1 MKILRFE
8 ALETPVVCSSLFDQ
22 GYTEVKLIKVV
33 KNFVDSRH
41 HLTVFQVRLFSI
53 ERASTFIPCSRKASF
68 IVCCPAEP
76 LRFGLSSGNAEMTSL
91 FDLKIL

>member
-33 KNFVDSRH
+33 KDFVDSRH
-41 HLTVFQVRLFSI
+41 HLTVFQVRLLFNRESFYLYSMLSEGFI
-53 ERASTFIPCSRKASF
+53 HRLLTSGTFKVWVKQWERRD
-68 IVCCPAEP
+68 
-76 LRFGLSSGNAEMTSL
+76 
-91 FDLKIL
+91 DLLV